1 MQLRQQLK
9 FRIIQC
15 LIFNKNNRKMS
26 WMSSG
31 SSNDELIEN
40 LKGRKNFLKYILIFV
55 KFFKYIFSF
64 SGNGIIKSNKV
75 ARVMKTVDRGDFTQK
90 SGHAY
95 QDSPQLIGYGVTI
108 SAPHMVRKRKYF
120 LFAKNFS

>member
-1 MQLRQQLK
+1 MQLRRQFK

-40 LKGRKNFLKYILIFV
+40 LKGKKKFLKYILIFV
-55 KFFKYIFSF
+55 KFFKY
-64 SGNGIIKSNKV
+64 
-75 ARVMKTVDRGDFTQK
+75 
-90 SGHAY
+90 
-95 QDSPQLIGYGVTI
+95 
-108 SAPHMVRKRKYF
+108 F
-120 LFAKNFS
+120 LFQEMVLLKVIKWQEL

>member
-1 MQLRQQLK
+1 MQLRRQFK

-40 LKGRKNFLKYILIFV
+40 LKGKKKFLKYILIFV
-55 KFFKYIFSF
+55 KFFKY
-64 SGNGIIKSNKV
+64 
-75 ARVMKTVDRGDFTQK
+75 
-90 SGHAY
+90 
-95 QDSPQLIGYGVTI
+95 
-108 SAPHMVRKRKYF
+108 F
-120 LFAKNFS
+120 LFQEMVLSKVIKWQEL

>member
-1 MQLRQQLK
+1 MQLRQQFK

-40 LKGRKNFLKYILIFV
+40 LKGKKKFLKYILIFV
-55 KFFKYIFSF
+55 KFFKY
-64 SGNGIIKSNKV
+64 
-75 ARVMKTVDRGDFTQK
+75 
-90 SGHAY
+90 
-95 QDSPQLIGYGVTI
+95 
-108 SAPHMVRKRKYF
+108 F
-120 LFAKNFS
+120 LFQEMVLLKVIKWQEL